1 MAEPASKTE
10 NRSSASAAVKLAAAI
25 IAVVVGLFLVFASTT
40 PGVADALFVGAIAVA
55 LAVYLWSGVTARE
68 AKIVAVILIF
78 VAAYAF
84 IRGFGWLELALLREI
99 GGIVAIVFG
108 VVLVLP
114 FVRSMMVKRSEP
126 DVPSPSRPT
135 TRPDRSGNG
144 VSTSPD
150 RRRQGQLS
158 SVAW

>member
-1 MAEPASKTE
+1 MAEKVAQAPTPST
-10 NRSSASAAVKLAAAI
+10 ASAAVKLVAAI
-25 IAVVVGLFLVFASTT
+25 IAVVVGLVLVFASTT

-55 LAVYLWSGVTARE
+55 LAVYLWSGVTPRE
-68 AKIVAVILIF
+68 SKIVAVILIF

-114 FVRSMMVKRSEP
+114 FVRVMMAKRSAPDPAQPVEP
-126 DVPSPSRPT
+126 HDK
-135 TRPDRSGNG
+135 
-144 VSTSPD
+144 
-150 RRRQGQLS
+150 
-158 SVAW
+158 A

>member
-1 MAEPASKTE
+1 MSEAAPKKDT
-10 NRSSASAAVKLAAAI
+10 RSSASAAVKLVAAI

-55 LAVYLWSGVTARE
+55 LAVYLWSGVTPRE
-68 AKIVAVILIF
+68 SKIVAVILIF

-84 IRGFGWLELALLREI
+84 IRGFGWLELNLLREI

-114 FVRSMMVKRSEP
+114 FVRAQMAKRSAPEGAKP
-126 DVPSPSRPT
+126 VKPADK
-135 TRPDRSGNG
+135 
-144 VSTSPD
+144 
-150 RRRQGQLS
+150 
-158 SVAW
+158 A

>member
-1 MAEPASKTE
+1 MAESAPKAEKP
-10 NRSSASAAVKLAAAI
+10 SSTSAAVKLVAAI

-84 IRGFGWLELALLREI
+84 IRGFGWLELNLLREI

-114 FVRSMMVKRSEP
+114 FVRAQMAKRSAPEGAKP
-126 DVPSPSRPT
+126 VKPADK
-135 TRPDRSGNG
+135 
-144 VSTSPD
+144 
-150 RRRQGQLS
+150 
-158 SVAW
+158 A

>member
-1 MAEPASKTE
+1 MAESAPKAEKP
-10 NRSSASAAVKLAAAI
+10 SSASAAVKLVAAI

-40 PGVADALFVGAIAVA
+40 PGVADALFIGAIAVA

-84 IRGFGWLELALLREI
+84 IRGFGWLELNLLREI

-114 FVRSMMVKRSEP
+114 FVRAQLAKRSAP
-126 DVPSPSRPT
+126 DGAKPVKPA
-135 TRPDRSGNG
+135 DK
-144 VSTSPD
+144 
-150 RRRQGQLS
+150 
-158 SVAW
+158 A